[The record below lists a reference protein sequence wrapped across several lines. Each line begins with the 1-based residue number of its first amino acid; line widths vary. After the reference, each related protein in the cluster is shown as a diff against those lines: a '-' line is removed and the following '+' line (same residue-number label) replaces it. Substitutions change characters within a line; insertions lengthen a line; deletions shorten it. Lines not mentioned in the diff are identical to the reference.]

1 MKLTAV
7 LLCFFFYSVLLNA
20 QETNSSD
27 SLQNLKEV
35 IVTYQ
40 ADKHT
45 PVTFQNIRAKEV
57 KLRLTGQ
64 EPSFLLTET
73 PSITNFS
80 DAGSSQGYSYFRM
93 RGIDQT
99 RINITLDGVPLNEP
113 EDQGAY
119 FSNLPDLF
127 NSVSQ
132 IQLQRGVSTSK
143 NGMASYAGSIQLFSP
158 DLTDSSGLVGGI
170 GWGSFN
176 SMRVFGEYKSG
187 LKNKKA
193 IYLRASHIQS
203 DGYKYHS
210 DNNSQS
216 IFLSTGLFKDKSLWK
231 LNLVAGNQRNGLAW
245 IGVADSLISRDRK
258 TNANSQQEKDR
269 FFQLMTQVQNGVQ
282 FNKYAALRS
291 SVYYSFLTGSYDFDL
306 NNFLGLPSTSELYR
320 YAVQSNLLGF
330 FSNFSYSKNR
340 AKLTLGIHGNSYNRQ
355 HTGSEKLLGQL
366 YQNTGNKNELSG
378 FVKGEL
384 AHSSFRFFTDMQYRF
399 VQFNYTGSVPMQ
411 ALKWQFLNPKIGMSW
426 IRNASTTWYYSLGY
440 SGREPTRNDMFGGN
454 DDLLADSTGQAL
466 LFNTDPEYV
475 FDQELGIRVAKKNWK
490 LDINLYFMRFK
501 NEIVLDGKFGPNG
514 LALTNNVE
522 NSFRTGLEWSFT
534 YRISRHLQLVNNSS
548 LNYSRIK
555 EKSTRFSPILTPP
568 VLLNQEFLYNREKL
582 TMSLSGRYQQ
592 GAYIDYANT
601 VKLRSYFLMN
611 SRASY
616 QFPKLQVSLFLNN
629 LLNTSYFNQGYID
642 FDGTAKYFVQ
652 APFHFYASIQYNFN

>member
-7 LLCFFFYSVLLNA
+7 LLCSFFYSVLLNA
-20 QETNSSD
+20 QENSPSD

-45 PVTFQNIRAKEV
+45 PVTFQNIRGKEV
-57 KLRLTGQ
+57 KVRLTGQ
-64 EPSFLLTET
+64 EPSFLLAET
-73 PSITNFS
+73 PSITNYS

-99 RINITLDGVPLNEP
+99 RINMTLDGVPLNEP

-132 IQLQRGVSTSK
+132 IQVQRGVSTSK

-158 DLTDSSGLVGGI
+158 DLTDSSGFVGGI

-193 IYLRASHIQS
+193 VYLRASHIQS

-216 IFLSTGLFKDKSLWK
+216 VFLSTGLFKDNSLWK

-245 IGVADSLISRDRK
+245 IGVSDSLISRDRK
-258 TNANSQQEKDR
+258 TNANSRQEKDR
-269 FFQLMTQVQNGVQ
+269 FFQLLTQVQNGVQ

-291 SVYYSFLTGSYDFDL
+291 SLYYSFLTGSYDFDL
-306 NNFLGLPSTSELYR
+306 NNFLGLPSTPELYR
-320 YAVQSNLLGF
+320 YAVQSNLVGF

-340 AKLTLGIHGNSYNRQ
+340 AKLTLGIHGNSYSRQ

-378 FVKGEL
+378 FFKGEL
-384 AHSSFRFFTDMQYRF
+384 THSSFRFFTDMQYRF
-399 VQFNYTGSVPMQ
+399 VQFNYTGAVPMQ
-411 ALKWQFLNPKIGMSW
+411 ALKWQFLNPKLGMSW
-426 IRNASTTWYYSLGY
+426 IRNSSTTWYYSMGY

-454 DDLLADSTGQAL
+454 DDLLADSTGKAL

-475 FDQELGIRVAKKNWK
+475 FDQELGMRVAKKNWK

-522 NSFRTGLEWSFT
+522 NSFRTGLEWSFS
-534 YRISRHLQLVNNSS
+534 YRVSRCLQLVNNASV
-548 LNYSRIK
+548 NYSRIK
-555 EKSTRFSPILTPP
+555 EKSIRFSPILTPP

-582 TMSLSGRYQQ
+582 TLSLSGRYQQ
-592 GAYIDYANT
+592 GAYIDYANS

-616 QFPKLQVSLFLNN
+616 QFSKLQVSLFLNN

-652 APFHFYASIQYNFN
+652 APFHFYASIQYIFK

>member
-1 MKLTAV
+1 
-7 LLCFFFYSVLLNA
+7 
-20 QETNSSD
+20 
-27 SLQNLKEV
+27 
-35 IVTYQ
+35 
-40 ADKHT
+40 
-45 PVTFQNIRAKEV
+45 
-57 KLRLTGQ
+57 
-64 EPSFLLTET
+64 
-73 PSITNFS
+73 
-80 DAGSSQGYSYFRM
+80 
-93 RGIDQT
+93 
-99 RINITLDGVPLNEP
+99 
-113 EDQGAY
+113 
-119 FSNLPDLF
+119 
-127 NSVSQ
+127 
-132 IQLQRGVSTSK
+132 
-143 NGMASYAGSIQLFSP
+143 
-158 DLTDSSGLVGGI
+158 
-170 GWGSFN
+170 
-176 SMRVFGEYKSG
+176 
-187 LKNKKA
+187 
-193 IYLRASHIQS
+193 
-203 DGYKYHS
+203 
-210 DNNSQS
+210 
-216 IFLSTGLFKDKSLWK
+216 
-231 LNLVAGNQRNGLAW
+231 
-245 IGVADSLISRDRK
+245 
-258 TNANSQQEKDR
+258 
-269 FFQLMTQVQNGVQ
+269 
-282 FNKYAALRS
+282 
-291 SVYYSFLTGSYDFDL
+291 
-306 NNFLGLPSTSELYR
+306 
-320 YAVQSNLLGF
+320 
-330 FSNFSYSKNR
+330 
-340 AKLTLGIHGNSYNRQ
+340 
-355 HTGSEKLLGQL
+355 
-366 YQNTGNKNELSG
+366 
-378 FVKGEL
+378 
-384 AHSSFRFFTDMQYRF
+384 
-399 VQFNYTGSVPMQ
+399 MQ

-426 IRNASTTWYYSLGY
+426 IRNASTTWYYSMGY

-601 VKLRSYFLMN
+601 VKLWSYFLMN

>member
-20 QETNSSD
+20 QENNSSD

-80 DAGSSQGYSYFRM
+80 DAGSSQGYSYLRM

-330 FSNFSYSKNR
+330 FSNFSYSK
-340 AKLTLGIHGNSYNRQ
+340 KQGQTYIGNS
-355 HTGSEKLLGQL
+355 
-366 YQNTGNKNELSG
+366 
-378 FVKGEL
+378 
-384 AHSSFRFFTDMQYRF
+384 
-399 VQFNYTGSVPMQ
+399 
-411 ALKWQFLNPKIGMSW
+411 W
-426 IRNASTTWYYSLGY
+426 
-440 SGREPTRNDMFGGN
+440 
-454 DDLLADSTGQAL
+454 
-466 LFNTDPEYV
+466 
-475 FDQELGIRVAKKNWK
+475 
-490 LDINLYFMRFK
+490 
-501 NEIVLDGKFGPNG
+501 
-514 LALTNNVE
+514 
-522 NSFRTGLEWSFT
+522 
-534 YRISRHLQLVNNSS
+534 
-548 LNYSRIK
+548 
-555 EKSTRFSPILTPP
+555 
-568 VLLNQEFLYNREKL
+568 
-582 TMSLSGRYQQ
+582 
-592 GAYIDYANT
+592 
-601 VKLRSYFLMN
+601 
-611 SRASY
+611 
-616 QFPKLQVSLFLNN
+616 
-629 LLNTSYFNQGYID
+629 
-642 FDGTAKYFVQ
+642 
-652 APFHFYASIQYNFN
+652 

>member
-7 LLCFFFYSVLLNA
+7 LLCFFFSSVLLNA
-20 QETNSSD
+20 QENNSSD

-45 PVTFQNIRAKEV
+45 PITFQNIRAKEV

-73 PSITNFS
+73 PSITNYS

-216 IFLSTGLFKDKSLWK
+216 VFLSTGLFKDKSLWK

-258 TNANSQQEKDR
+258 TNANSRQEKDR
-269 FFQLMTQVQNGVQ
+269 FFQLLTQVQNGVQ

-306 NNFLGLPSTSELYR
+306 NNFLALPSSSELYR
-320 YAVQSNLLGF
+320 YAVHSNLLGF

-384 AHSSFRFFTDMQYRF
+384 AHSNFRFFTDMQYRF
-399 VQFNYTGSVPMQ
+399 VHFHYTGSVPMQ

-426 IRNASTTWYYSLGY
+426 IRNTSTTWYYSLGY

-475 FDQELGIRVAKKNWK
+475 FDQELGIRVTKKNWK

-534 YRISRHLQLVNNSS
+534 YRVSRHLQLVNNSS
-548 LNYSRIK
+548 VNYSRIK

-582 TMSLSGRYQQ
+582 TLSLSARYQQ
-592 GAYIDYANT
+592 GAFIDYANT

-652 APFHFYASIQYNFN
+652 APFHFYASIQYNFK

>member
-1 MKLTAV
+1 MKILTVFIA
-7 LLCFFFYSVLLNA
+7 FFFSILILNA
-20 QETNSSD
+20 QEQAPAD
-27 SLQNLKEV
+27 SLQNLKEI
-35 IVTYQ
+35 IVSYQ

-45 PVTFQNIRAKEV
+45 PVTFQNIRAKEL
-57 KLRLTGQ
+57 KIKLTGQ
-64 EPSFLLTET
+64 EPSFLLAET
-73 PSITNFS
+73 PSITNYS

-132 IQLQRGVSTSK
+132 LQVQRGISTTK
-143 NGMASYAGSIQLFSP
+143 NGITSYAGSIQLFSP
-158 DLTDSSGLVGGI
+158 DLTDSSGFIGGI

-176 SMRVFGEYKSG
+176 SLRMFGEYKSG

-193 IYLRASHIQS
+193 LYLRASHIQS

-210 DNNSQS
+210 NNNSQS
-216 IFLSTGLFKDKSLWK
+216 VFLSSGLLNDKSVWK
-231 LNLVAGNQRNGLAW
+231 INLVAGNQRNGLAW
-245 IGVADSLISRDRK
+245 IGVADSLIANDRK
-258 TNANSQQEKDR
+258 INANTRQEKDR
-269 FFQLMTQVQNGVQ
+269 FFQLLTQVQHGVQ
-282 FNKYAALRS
+282 FNRYASLRS
-291 SVYYSFLTGSYDFDL
+291 SVYYTFLTGSYDFDL
-306 NNFLGLPSTSELYR
+306 NNFLGLPSTNELFR
-320 YAVQSNLLGF
+320 YAVQSNLVGF
-330 FSNFSYSKNR
+330 FSNFSYSKNS
-340 AKLTLGIHGNSYNRQ
+340 AKLTLGVHGNNYNRQ

-366 YQNTGNKNELSG
+366 YQNTGYKKELSG

-384 AHSSFRFFTDMQYRF
+384 AHSNLRFFADMQYRF
-399 VQFNYTGSVPMQ
+399 VQFTYDGSVPMK
-411 ALKWQFLNPKIGMSW
+411 ALKWQFLNPKLGMSW
-426 IRNASTTWYYSLGY
+426 IVNANTTLYYSMGY

-454 DDLLADSTGQAL
+454 DDLLADSSGQAL

-475 FDQELGIRVAKKNWK
+475 FDQELGIRIAKKNWK
-490 LDINLYFMRFK
+490 LDLNAYFMRFK

-522 NSFRTGLEWSFT
+522 NSFRTGIEWSFT
-534 YRISRHLQLVNNSS
+534 YRFSKHLQLVNNSS

-555 EKSTRFSPILTPP
+555 EQAITFSPILTPP
-568 VLLNQEFLYNREKL
+568 VLLNQELLYTREKFNFAL
-582 TMSLSGRYQQ
+582 IGRYQQ

-601 VKLRSYFLMN
+601 VKLRSYFLLN
-611 SRASY
+611 TRASY
-616 QFPKLQVSLFLNN
+616 QFPKFQVSLFLNN

-652 APFHFYASIQYNFN
+652 APFHFYVSLHYNFK

>member
-35 IVTYQ
+35 IFTYQ

-426 IRNASTTWYYSLGY
+426 IRNASTTWYYSMGY